1 LPWMSPQKPAPSLP
15 LARNFGIARENNLSF
30 YFVQYF

>member
-1 LPWMSPQKPAPSLP
+1 

-30 YFVQYF
+30 YFVQYI